1 MSKSA
6 ILPCLRLVALAALS
20 ASLLHGPSLES
31 SGLRAQAPMH
41 AMSQVAQLHMAQS
54 SSATKNASESKVGDK
69 AKTSGAKSSKKQRDD
84 KGDKKDKK
92 PSWPRLKFVRKNITK
107 DKIPLLVSKK
117 QDKRKDARE
126 RILSYG
132 AGTCPVLL
140 DSLHDKTSPELAEEL
155 RSLLDELTTKQHAP
169 LLAESFSSRNLTRS
183 RWITQRLASFEL
195 REMAEFFRKAAK
207 HEDVAIRESAWF
219 ALARLGDLAAMPF
232 LLEMAGKHWDERNL
246 EIREVLPSFKG
257 KDATKE
263 LATRLVTSKDVDE
276 QIACLRLLAGCG
288 TKDAVSPIASML
300 NSSNHHIRVATVN
313 ALRGIVDGQR
323 PYANLTVFN
332 AITEVK
338 KWKARLGR

>member
-1 MSKSA
+1 
-6 ILPCLRLVALAALS
+6 
-20 ASLLHGPSLES
+20 
-31 SGLRAQAPMH
+31 MH

-155 RSLLDELTTKQHAP
+155 RSLLDELDDQAARAAARRVVQFSQPHAFALDHP
-169 LLAESFSSRNLTRS
+169 APRLVRAARDGRVLPQGRQARGRGHPRERLVRTGATRRS
-183 RWITQRLASFEL
+183 RR
-195 REMAEFFRKAAK
+195 
-207 HEDVAIRESAWF
+207 
-219 ALARLGDLAAMPF
+219 
-232 LLEMAGKHWDERNL
+232 
-246 EIREVLPSFKG
+246 
-257 KDATKE
+257 
-263 LATRLVTSKDVDE
+263 
-276 QIACLRLLAGCG
+276 
-288 TKDAVSPIASML
+288 DAVPP
-300 NSSNHHIRVATVN
+300 R
-313 ALRGIVDGQR
+313 DGRQ
-323 PYANLTVFN
+323 A
-332 AITEVK
+332 
-338 KWKARLGR
+338 LGRAQPRDPRGAAVLQGQGTRPRSSPPAS

>member
-6 ILPCLRLVALAALS
+6 ILPCLRLVALTALS

-84 KGDKKDKK
+84 KGDKKDKRDKDKK

-323 PYANLTVFN
+323 PLRQPH
-332 AITEVK
+332 
-338 KWKARLGR
+338 RLQRHH